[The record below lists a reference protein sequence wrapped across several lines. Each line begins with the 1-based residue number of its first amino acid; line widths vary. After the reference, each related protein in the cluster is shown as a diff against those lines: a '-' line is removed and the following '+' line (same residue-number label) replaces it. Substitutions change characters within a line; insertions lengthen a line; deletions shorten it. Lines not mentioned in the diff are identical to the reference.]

1 MSDGRPVEAGL
12 QAGVPAGSDARVP
25 ALTVVVTARHDNYG
39 GPYAERILAPLHFNC
54 ARLAEHGIRYEL
66 LVVEWDP
73 IPDRPLLADLLDRDL
88 PRDIRDAVRV
98 IVVAPE
104 YQRALTQNPHA
115 GYLEYVAK
123 NVGIRRAQAPSVLV
137 TNVDVL
143 LGREVLTSI
152 ARGRLL
158 PGTIHRAARFDVK
171 LGLDLTGLGWDALED
186 PANHDRRPIL
196 KAPLFSGA
204 AGDFLL
210 ADRDTFHR
218 LRGFNEV
225 YRAARSG
232 IDLNF
237 LVKAYGA
244 GVPIVDLGGPVYH
257 LNHVGS
263 MRISK
268 AQHEGEGTA
277 TPWGNMRWHSRH
289 VAYNNPDGWGLAAA
303 PERAVAG
310 RTMLDFDWNAV
321 PPLVDLRRVVLPGR
335 QADGIGHAASATPRE
350 ET

>member
-1 MSDGRPVEAGL
+1 MSEPRNVEAGL
-12 QAGVPAGSDARVP
+12 QARDVSADLQVRDP
-25 ALTVVVTARHDNYG
+25 ALTIVVTARHDDYG
-39 GPYAERILAPLHFNC
+39 GPSERRILEPLRFNGEK
-54 ARLAEHGIRYEL
+54 LAELGIRYEL
-66 LVVEWDP
+66 IVVEWDP
-73 IPDRPLLADLLDRDL
+73 IAGRPLLADLLQRDL
-88 PRDIRDAVRV
+88 PPAMRAALRT

-123 NVGIRRAQAPSVLV
+123 NVGIRRASAPYVLV

-143 LGREVLTSI
+143 LGRQVLGAI
-152 ARGRLL
+152 ASGRLAL
-158 PGTIHRAARFDVK
+158 RTVHRAARYDVK
-171 LGLDLTGLGWDALED
+171 LGIDQSGLSWEALED
-186 PANHDRRPIL
+186 PRNHDRRPTL
-196 KAPLFSGA
+196 RAPLFSGA

-244 GVPIVDLGGPVYH
+244 GVPIADLGGPVYH

-268 AQHEGEGTA
+268 TQHANEGTE
-277 TPWGNMRWHSRH
+277 TPWGNMRWHSRE
-289 VAYNNPDGWGLAAA
+289 VAYDNPDGWGLRDA
-303 PERAVAG
+303 PSRQTAPG
-310 RTMLDFDWNAV
+310 CITLDFDWGAV
-321 PPLVDLRRVVLPGR
+321 PPLIDLRGIVLPGR
-335 QADGIGHAASATPRE
+335 PVEA
-350 ET
+350 